1 MKALLAKL
9 RLLKWYSTELSR
21 LGFRRQFVMLYIKDN
36 ILNEVPLFAIG
47 ASLVGT
53 VMAIMTYL
61 LTYVLLIN
69 PLK

>member
-21 LGFRRQFVMLYIKDN
+21 LGFRRQFVVLYIKDS
-36 ILNEVPLFAIG
+36 ILSEGSLFVIG

-53 VMAIMTYL
+53 VMVTMTYL
-61 LTYVLLIN
+61 LTYVLLID
-69 PLK
+69 PTR